1 MMSPFSSNGTSL
13 SMKASTALPAFT
25 SIMTRRGF
33 LSLLTMSSRLF
44 APITLVPEVKR
55 EGDDSSGIIMVLML
69 SIVGKRILTWQ
80 LTLGL
85 VCKKVI
91 NLLNSSVICTHH
103 KAVIIHIENKVLAL
117 RMWTAHKDREGRGRE
132 SGQEKYGASID
143 VIMIITM
150 QSGLLLQLQE
160 VIVWKQFTGHT
171 YHQFINC
178 NNMLIYLFAVNAIY
192 MCVAATM
199 QCHILDTCTVHVKL
213 YAAILLH
220 YVPLLIL
227 FIQY

>member
-1 MMSPFSSNGTSL
+1 
-13 SMKASTALPAFT
+13 
-25 SIMTRRGF
+25 
-33 LSLLTMSSRLF
+33 
-44 APITLVPEVKR
+44 
-55 EGDDSSGIIMVLML
+55 
-69 SIVGKRILTWQ
+69 
-80 LTLGL
+80 
-85 VCKKVI
+85 
-91 NLLNSSVICTHH
+91 
-103 KAVIIHIENKVLAL
+103 
-117 RMWTAHKDREGRGRE
+117 
-132 SGQEKYGASID
+132 
-143 VIMIITM
+143 MIITM

-160 VIVWKQFTGHT
+160 VIVWKQFTGHA